1 MVRVACIG
9 AGAWGANLIRNFSAL
24 GALHAICD
32 RDPAALK
39 RCAAAYPHVA
49 LSDAPDPVLA
59 DPAVDAVVIA
69 TPAGS
74 HGVLARRALEAGKDV
89 FVEKPLALT
98 LSEGREVVE
107 LAEQRSRI
115 LMVGHVLQ
123 YHPAVRTLNEL
134 IAKGEL
140 GKIRYLYSTRLNIGK
155 VRQEENILWSFA
167 PHDISVILM
176 LVGQMPVTVQ
186 ASGGTYLQQ
195 GVPDVTITVLAF
207 ANGVKA
213 HVFVSWLHPFK
224 EQKLVVIGDRKMAVL
239 DDLATDKLILYPHQ
253 VDWIDRAPVARKAEG
268 AAVPVQAEEPLAV
281 ECRHFLDCVE
291 QRARPQTD
299 GREACRVLEVLDAG
313 QVSLDRGGPAVK
325 VSEAGASRLSPRAQP
340 GGRGYWAHPTA
351 IVDEGCEILAG
362 TKIWQFSHICTGS
375 RIGADCTIGQNVVI
389 GPNVSIGNRVKLQN
403 NVSVYEGVTLQDY
416 VFCGPS
422 MVFTNVINPRS
433 AIPRKSEIQPT
444 LVQYGATLG
453 ANCTIVCGVTLG
465 RHAFVGAGAVV
476 TGDVPDYALV
486 VGNPARRTGWMCGC
500 GIKLR
505 VKGGRARC
513 SACGARYTVS
523 ARSGCRQEG
532 ELVRGSGFDV

>member
-9 AGAWGANLIRNFSAL
+9 AGAWGANLVRNFSAL

-32 RDPAALK
+32 RDPAVLA
-39 RCAAAYPHVA
+39 RCATAYPHVT
-49 LSDAPDPVLA
+49 LSDAVDPVLA

-69 TPAGS
+69 TPAGR
-74 HGVLARRALEAGKDV
+74 HGVLARQALEAGKDV

-134 IAKGEL
+134 ITKGEL
-140 GKIRYLYSTRLNIGK
+140 GKIQYLYSTRLNIGK

-167 PHDISVILM
+167 PHDISTILM
-176 LVGQMPVTVQ
+176 LVGQMPMTVQ
-186 ASGGTYLQQ
+186 ASGGTYVQR
-195 GVPDVTITVLAF
+195 GVPDVTITALAF
-207 ANGVKA
+207 GNGVKA

-239 DDLATDKLILYPHQ
+239 DDLAKDKLILYPHQ
-253 VDWIDRAPVARKAEG
+253 VSWIDRAPVAQKAEG
-268 AAVPVQAEEPLAV
+268 EAVPVQTEEPLAV

-291 QRARPQTD
+291 RRARPQTD
-299 GREACRVLEVLDAG
+299 GWEACRVLEVLHAS
-313 QVSLDRGGPAVK
+313 QVSLDRGGLPVK
-325 VSEAGASRLSPRAQP
+325 VSEAGASPLSSRGES
-340 GGRGYWAHPTA
+340 GGGGYWAHPSAT
-351 IVDEGCEILAG
+351 VDEGCEILAG
-362 TKIWQFSHICTGS
+362 TKIWHVSHVCTGS

-389 GPNVSIGNRVKLQN
+389 GPNVSIGNRVKIQN
-403 NVSVYEGVTLQDY
+403 NVSVYEGVTLQDS

-433 AIPRKSEIQPT
+433 AIPRKSEIKPT

-453 ANCTIVCGVTLG
+453 ANCTVLCGVTVG

-476 TGDVPDYALV
+476 TADVPDYALV
-486 VGNPARRTGWMCGC
+486 VGNPARPKGWMCEC
-500 GIKLR
+500 GIRLR
-505 VKGGRARC
+505 VKGGKARC
-513 SACGARYTVS
+513 ATCGARYAVS
-523 ARSGCRQEG
+523 ARSGCRREA
-532 ELVRGSGFDV
+532 